1 MWLMSAAQT
10 TIFEIKHSNTVYS
23 KEILIRFLARWEM
36 TVGKYWKPLF
46 SVIKTLCF
54 CKNRKKK
61 SPVQTTGTWRVCG
74 TLLSELRCLGQ
85 ASLLPYG
92 DKCVQPVF
100 RTKTATEVSK
110 EMWIR
115 ADRKFWFCIFGILI
129 GSVSILKK
137 HLLPYMESQPI
148 A

>member
-10 TIFEIKHSNTVYS
+10 SIFEIKHSNTVYS

-61 SPVQTTGTWRVCG
+61 VGYKQRELGEFAAHCSPP
-74 TLLSELRCLGQ
+74 ELRCLGQ

-100 RTKTATEVSK
+100 RTKVSK

-115 ADRKFWFCIFGILI
+115 ADRKFWFCLFGILI
-129 GSVSILKK
+129 GSVSVLKK
-137 HLLPYMESQPI
+137 HLLPYMEFQPI
-148 A
+148 G